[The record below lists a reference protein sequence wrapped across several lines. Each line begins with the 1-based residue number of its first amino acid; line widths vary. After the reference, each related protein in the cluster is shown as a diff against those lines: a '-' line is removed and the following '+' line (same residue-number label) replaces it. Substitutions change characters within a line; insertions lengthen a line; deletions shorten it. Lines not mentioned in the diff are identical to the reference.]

1 MPRRR
6 RTLTALAVAVTLCTG
21 GLALTGCAADP
32 DTAGLEAD
40 LGAVDGVNGA
50 FVWTTHPNAP
60 WVTHV
65 QVMLFL
71 DDPSETGVVD
81 AVRAAAPVLAADDA
95 AASADAVG
103 LTFVDG
109 QRADYSVRGE
119 ATRDVIAVTPD
130 IARELGVAETG
141 KRQLQVS
148 PADLRALAAAE

>member
-1 MPRRR
+1 MPRQRR
-6 RTLTALAVAVTLCTG
+6 PLNAFLAAVTLCAG
-21 GLALTGCAADP
+21 ALVLAGCAADR
-32 DTAGLEAD
+32 DTSALETD

-65 QVMLFL
+65 EVMLFL

-95 AASADAVG
+95 AASADAIG

-109 QRADYSVRGE
+109 QRSDYTARGE

-130 IARELGVAETG
+130 IARQLGVADTG
-141 KRQLQVS
+141 TRRLQLR
-148 PADLRALAAAE
+148 PADLGALAGAQ